1 MGLANRGRD
10 PGPVARS
17 DRREG
22 RAGGLEGWRAESSGS
37 SWRRRWLFVICS
49 AAQKKPTTDEARQSL
64 ERCCRQGTGTLLV
77 SSRRT
82 KQEGTCGSPPSALS
96 ACGRAPSRAFGTCER
111 STGTAS
117 VLRSSDLCCDLAVGP
132 SQDQG
137 VITRLLLVAA
147 PCQLPELPPTGTCTR
162 HTMTSKRL
170 GLRVDVLPSA
180 IGRRLD
186 RAGTNQLDKRR

>member
-82 KQEGTCGSPPSALS
+82 KQEY
-96 ACGRAPSRAFGTCER
+96 
-111 STGTAS
+111 
-117 VLRSSDLCCDLAVGP
+117 
-132 SQDQG
+132 
-137 VITRLLLVAA
+137 
-147 PCQLPELPPTGTCTR
+147 
-162 HTMTSKRL
+162 
-170 GLRVDVLPSA
+170 LRVPTKCLVGLW
-180 IGRRLD
+180 
-186 RAGTNQLDKRR
+186 AGPQQGLWHL